1 MAMIFGSNW
10 NVSKTRRSSPTKT
23 PRILIQAESAGLEYG
38 GQTATY
44 PDVNTDR
51 RIYVNIN
58 GVNVV
63 NSDAPR
69 SYRMVQLRNT
79 SSGWSLIANNSYDV
93 YGSTTE
99 AQNAYNFLTTFQT
112 DDLLIMNTWDEP
124 ANNRGYFQDYLIQR
138 FGSNMGNYVREFR
151 DAHLL
156 IATADTKYVLY
167 EEWAPRYPTSTMPY
181 CSAWLI

>member
-1 MAMIFGSNW
+1 MAQTIQSKW
-10 NVSKTRRSSPTKT
+10 TVQKTRRYDPPKT
-23 PRILIQAESAGLEYG
+23 PRVLIQAEAAGLEYG

-58 GVNVV
+58 GTNVV
-63 NSDAPR
+63 NASAPR
-69 SYRMVQLRNT
+69 SYRFVQLRAN

-93 YGSTTE
+93 YGSQPE
-99 AQNAYNFLTTFQT
+99 ADAALAFLQTFQT

-124 ANNRGYFQDYLIQR
+124 TNRRGTFQNYLIEY
-138 FGSNMGNYVREFR
+138 FGSNMASYSREFR

-156 IATADTKYVLY
+156 IATYQTKTVFY
-167 EEWAPRYPTSTMPY
+167 EEHAPRYPTSTMPY
-181 CSAWLI
+181 CTMWLP